1 MGGTRGGIGGS
12 RRSGARARLGRALR
26 RSYRWVLREAETRTG
41 AAAMVALSFTGSA
54 FVPIFLEPPLILLTS
69 GLPNLWRRFALLFA
83 AGSVLGG
90 VATYVIGYAFVE
102 TVGLAVIRFWGAE
115 ASWAHLMELA
125 QGRWGFAAVAAI
137 ALGPGPYKLVTM
149 AAGATQMPFLAF
161 FGILTAGRSLRFL
174 AVAWLTRAFG
184 SRVRG
189 WLRRVPAPAMAAAAV
204 ALALVGLA
212 VYLLAI
218 RLAR

>member
-125 QGRWGFAAVAAI
+125 QARA
-137 ALGPGPYKLVTM
+137 PTS
-149 AAGATQMPFLAF
+149 
-161 FGILTAGRSLRFL
+161 SLRWPP
-174 AVAWLTRAFG
+174 ARPRCPSWRSSG
-184 SRVRG
+184 SSRPGARFASSRSRG
-189 WLRRVPAPAMAAAAV
+189 
-204 ALALVGLA
+204 
-212 VYLLAI
+212 
-218 RLAR
+218 